1 MGRGVVGE
9 GLYMEG
15 RRGDECFI
23 GGGVVG
29 EGVMTVAWE
38 GVESEKVCRS
48 EKYCMY
54 ERECNGGG
62 CFMRG
67 V

>member
-1 MGRGVVGE
+1 M
-9 GLYMEG
+9 LYGKGCCWRRDDECCMEG

-23 GGGVVG
+23 GGGVVR

-48 EKYCMY
+48 EKYCM
-54 ERECNGGG
+54 
-62 CFMRG
+62 